1 MKASIALA
9 LGVAALL
16 AIAGTAGYVVLVNH
30 GQLFPSSGTSAG
42 GVGSLS
48 VYVQDA
54 PTGAVATDPMNGS
67 VNATATFS
75 HVYVTFSEVQVHQAD
90 AGNDSGWVNVTTT
103 KTVDLM
109 STVSVSGLLGTAQV
123 PSGMYTQLRLNVTKA
138 WGVFESNNTTVN
150 FIVPSGVLKTDDP
163 FNVTTGQSTS
173 LTIEIDLNH
182 DIVHADGMWL
192 FTPVLG
198 PVKSS

>member
-16 AIAGTAGYVVLVNH
+16 AISGTAGYVVFVNH
-30 GQLFPSSGTSAG
+30 GQLFPSAGTSG

-48 VYVQDA
+48 VSAQDA
-54 PTGAVATDPMNGS
+54 PTGAATTAPMNGS
-67 VNATATFS
+67 VNATAVFS
-75 HVYVTFSEVQVHQAD
+75 HVYVTFSMVQVHRAD
-90 AGNDSGWVNVTTT
+90 AGNDSGWENVTTT
-103 KTVDLM
+103 KTVDLL
-109 STVSVSGLLGTAQV
+109 STVTVSALLGTAQV

-138 WGVFESNNTTVN
+138 WGVFKSNGTTVS
-150 FIVPSGVLKTDDP
+150 FIVPSGMLKTSDP

-173 LTIEIDLNH
+173 LTVEIDLSH

-198 PVKSS
+198 PVKTS